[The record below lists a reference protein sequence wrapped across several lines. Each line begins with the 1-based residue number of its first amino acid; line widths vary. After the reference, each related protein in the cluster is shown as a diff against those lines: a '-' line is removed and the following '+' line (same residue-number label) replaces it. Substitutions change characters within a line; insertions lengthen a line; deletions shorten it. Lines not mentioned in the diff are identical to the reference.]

1 MSGLLRRLTS
11 TRIAAQLA
19 AVVILAVVLIQLV
32 VAASF
37 HLLHEPPGQRDF
49 VHVGTLV
56 QLLAAEHR
64 GDDRAHMVA
73 EVARIFPELRPRL
86 VADRPADLARLNDPN
101 GNGPFGGLQRHVRGD
116 LVIGVVGGSHPPP
129 PPSWFAS
136 RPAAREI
143 AVGMPDGEWLLLE
156 EPPPPPP
163 PPVGP
168 FTASLIFG
176 AVSVVLLGVWAARTL
191 VRPLRSLAVAAR
203 DFDIESEPHPL
214 VDAGPEE
221 VLVASRAFDAMRER
235 IRVLV
240 EDRTGMLAAMGHDL
254 RTPITRLR
262 LRAEFVPDLALRE
275 EFLRDLALMNDMIEG
290 ALTYLREGRHH
301 ERPGLVD
308 LAALLATICDQFEDM
323 GHGVVYHGPDH
334 LVRRLRA
341 QALGRAFTNLVDN
354 ATKYGTA
361 TTVRLLPQADGGCR
375 IEVEDDGP
383 GIPPEDREAMLRP
396 FARGDAARNLDNPT
410 GFGLGLAIVRAVV
423 EGHRGRLTLESG
435 ATGGLRVV
443 VELPC
448 GA

>member
-1 MSGLLRRLTS
+1 MSGILRRLTS

-32 VAASF
+32 VIASF
-37 HLLHEPPGQRDF
+37 HFLHEPTGQRDF

-64 GDDRAHMVA
+64 GEDRAHMVA

-86 VADRPADLARLNDPN
+86 VSEPPAGMVRMDEAHAE
-101 GNGPFGGLQRHVRGD
+101 GPFGGLHRHVRGD
-116 LVIGVVGGSHPPP
+116 LVIGVVGGSAPPP
-129 PPSWFAS
+129 PPPWFSA
-136 RPAAREI
+136 RPLPREI
-143 AVGMPDGEWLLLE
+143 AVGMPDGEWLLLD

-176 AVSVVLLGVWAARTL
+176 AVSVVLLGLWAARTL

-221 VLVASRAFDAMRER
+221 VRVASRAFDAMRER

-262 LRAEFVPDLALRE
+262 LRSEFVADDALRT
-275 EFLRDLALMNDMIEG
+275 EFLRDLGLMNDMIEG

-301 ERPGLVD
+301 EKPGLVD

-323 GHGVVYHGPDH
+323 GHRVVYQGPDH
-334 LVRRLRA
+334 LVRRLRP

-354 ATKYGTA
+354 ATKFGSE
-361 TTVRLLPQADGGCR
+361 TTVRLIARTEGACR

-423 EGHRGRLTLESG
+423 EGHRGRLTLETG
-435 ATGGLRVV
+435 AAGGLRVV